1 MLGLIESVLLSFRGC
16 FHRLGSF
23 KWFTVIISSLLVRS
37 DHLGVTSAI
46 RDLNLSSKCYETMLN
61 FFRSSA
67 YRISDIRL
75 QWYKTVISKAP
86 IYRVCE
92 RAVITGDGVKQ
103 SKEAVHMP
111 GVKKMA
117 QESET
122 CSKPEFIHGH
132 MFGAIG
138 IVVSNSFKRFC
149 LPLKVNIQEGL
160 KTMASWEEAR
170 GIVDI
175 SDKSHVE
182 QMIESGF
189 EVARIIGKSFFLL
202 DRYFLTK
209 TAIQLLDVLN
219 SAEATD
225 ENLIEIITKAKTNCV
240 AYRRPY
246 NRKGSKGRP
255 RKRGSS
261 VKLMS
266 LFSQK
271 RLFTKTTMMM
281 YGKEEIVSYYCHN
294 LLWGQGVYRELR
306 FVLVEYGNKQ
316 SILVSTD
323 TSLDPL
329 TIIQLYCLR
338 FGIEELFRE
347 LKQQVGGFCY
357 HFWSKEQPKLNH
369 FAKSGSPDPLLA
381 ITDSKSR
388 KKIVLAVRAI
398 ESYVMCSAIAM
409 GILQLLAL
417 DECNADELIKARY
430 LRTYSNVIPSEATV
444 MYYLRRYI
452 FSLLNCSSHS
462 FVTQYIHEKQR
473 WRKIDLQDSI
483 GEKLA

>member
-23 KWFTVIISSLLVRS
+23 KWFTVVVSSLLVRN
-37 DHLGVTSAI
+37 DRLGVTSAI
-46 RDLNLSSKCYETMLN
+46 RDLNLSDRCYENMLN

-67 YRISDIRL
+67 YRISEIRL
-75 QWYKTVISKAP
+75 QWYKVIISKAP
-86 IYRVCE
+86 VYRVCG
-92 RAVITGDGVKQ
+92 RAVIAGDGVKQ
-103 SKEAVHMP
+103 SKEALYMP

-132 MFGAIG
+132 MFGAVG
-138 IVVSNSFKRFC
+138 IVVSNAFKKFC
-149 LPLKVNIQEGL
+149 LPLKINIQEGL
-160 KTMASWEEAR
+160 KTMASWKEAH
-170 GIVDI
+170 GIIEI

-209 TAIQLLDVLN
+209 TAIQLLDKLN
-219 SAEATD
+219 LAESD
-225 ENLIEIITKAKTNCV
+225 EDKLLEVITKAKTNCV

-246 NRKGSKGRP
+246 KKKGTKGRP

-261 VKLMS
+261 VKLIS

-271 RLFTKTTMMM
+271 RFFRETKMMM
-281 YGKEEIVSYYCHN
+281 YGKEETVSYYCLN

-306 FVLVEYGNKQ
+306 FVLVKYGEKQ

-323 TSLDPL
+323 TSLDPI
-329 TIIQLYCLR
+329 TIIQLYCIR

-347 LKQQVGGFCY
+347 LKQQIGGFCY

-369 FAKSGSPDPLLA
+369 FAKRESADPLCA
-381 ITDSKSR
+381 ITDSGCR
-388 KKIVLAVRAI
+388 KKIIWTVRAI
-398 ESYVMCSAIAM
+398 ESYVMCSVIAM

-417 DECNADELIKARY
+417 DERYSDEVIRSRY

-444 MYYLRRYI
+444 MYYLRKHI
-452 FSLLNCSSHS
+452 FSLLNNSSHS
-462 FVTQYIHEKQR
+462 FVTQYIHEKQG
-473 WRKIDLQDSI
+473 WRKAESQDI
-483 GEKLA
+483 QTDKTA